1 MASILDQTL
10 LAPNSSYFFFRQT
23 VSSQPITS
31 FADGGWEENNQIIHV
46 VPKKVE
52 DDNGSVIIP
61 EYTTAEGTL
70 DMNSIRAYALNS
82 GLELDLKN
90 LFGSLLEIDLAT
102 SQNNDNVNELIALA
116 YRDVVRKTDMI
127 EFSEEISDEINIDS
141 EQQQFYNEKNKLYT
155 LMLKNKNIKKKLDYS
170 NLIKTVLIFVLI
182 LYVLMLSLIYLH
194 GSRTFALTD
203 ILNKVVT
210 QDSSY
215 LVLIGISLFVSV
227 IYVSIDLYQIMTNKK
242 ILEEFDELSNPTR
255 TDLVSAIIVYLEKLP
270 MVSELR
276 EQLREKV
283 SDKRSAAI
291 KAILNDFNNMN
302 YISMRRY
309 QLADYKL
316 NKTRQVINFAIK
328 YGFLLV
334 SSIGLIAGFKLKSD
348 FKLAGNDTSG
358 LIISSGMFMIYTLV
372 SILAYILVLIGINR
386 QNMLRR
392 QYNWNKLYWNTKS
405 TSQNIQN

>member
-23 VSSQPITS
+23 VSSQPIKS
-31 FADGGWEENNQIIHV
+31 FADGGWEENNKIIHV
-46 VPKKVE
+46 IPKKVE
-52 DDNGSVIIP
+52 DDNGNVIIP

-70 DMNSIRAYALNS
+70 DMNSIRTYALNS
-82 GLELDLKN
+82 GLELDLKKM
-90 LFGSLLEIDLAT
+90 FGSLLEIDLAT
-102 SQNNDNVNELIALA
+102 SRNDDNVNELIALA
-116 YRDVVRKTDMI
+116 YKDIVRKTDMI

-194 GSRTFALTD
+194 GSRTFTLTD

-210 QDSSY
+210 KDSSY

-227 IYVSIDLYQIMTNKK
+227 IYVLIDVYQIMNNKK

-255 TDLVSAIIVYLEKLP
+255 SDLVSAIIVYLDKLP

-283 SDKRSAAI
+283 SDKRSEAI
-291 KAILNDFNNMN
+291 RAILNDFNNMN

-316 NKTRQVINFAIK
+316 NKSRQVINYAIK

-334 SSIGLIAGFKLKSD
+334 SSIGLIAGFKLRSD
-348 FKLAGNDTSG
+348 FKLASNDTSG

-372 SILAYILVLIGINR
+372 SVLAYILILIGINR
-386 QNMLRR
+386 QNKLRR